1 MSGGAVRGPGGE
13 GRPFAG
19 VLFDLDGTLVDTL
32 DLILASYRHTMRE
45 HLGTVP
51 PDEEWLRT
59 MGTPLAAQLRDFAKT
74 PEQAEAMLQTYL
86 IHNEEH
92 QERLIRRFPGA
103 LEAVR
108 AIRAAGY
115 RVGIVTSKLGDNAR
129 RELTSCGFDGLFDAL
144 VSASDVERPK
154 PHPEPVL
161 RALAAIEAPADTA
174 LLVGD
179 SVYDL
184 RAGRAAGVDTAAALW
199 GPFDRSALAAGQ
211 PDYWLEDLDELLELL
226 DLSGGDVS

>member
-1 MSGGAVRGPGGE
+1 VSPRYEA
-13 GRPFAG
+13 

-32 DLILASYRHTMRE
+32 ELILASYRYTME
-45 HLGTVP
+45 KHLGNVP

-59 MGTPLAAQLRDFAKT
+59 MGTPLMIQLRDFAQT
-74 PEQAEAMLQTYL
+74 AEQAEAMLQTYL
-86 IHNEEH
+86 DHNEEH
-92 QERLIRRFPGA
+92 QESLIRSFPGA
-103 LEAVR
+103 LDAVR

-115 RVGIVTSKLGDNAR
+115 RLGVVTSKLGDNAR
-129 RELTSCGFDGLFDAL
+129 RELISCGFDGLFDAL

-161 RALAAIEAPADTA
+161 RGLAAIGAEPAAT

-184 RAGRAAGVDTAAALW
+184 QAGRAAGVDTAAALW
-199 GPFDRSALAAGQ
+199 GPFDRDALAPGA
-211 PDYWLEDLDELLELL
+211 PDYWLEDIAALLELL
-226 DLSGGDVS
+226 DLSAGGEGG